1 MKLYF
6 ENSRRERRLIAEPNN
21 EKEAYEEINK
31 FCDDRNFTIYYI
43 RTWVGDDGLKV
54 FDVGSHFEFFYLDME
69 EGLEEE

>member
-43 RTWVGDDGLKV
+43 RTWMTPEGLKK
-54 FDVGSHFEFFYLDME
+54 FDVSSHTEFFYLDME
-69 EGLEEE
+69 EESEEE

>member
-31 FCDDRNFTIYYI
+31 FCNDRNFKIYYI
-43 RTWVGDDGLKV
+43 RTWIDSDGLKV
-54 FDVGSHFEFFYLDME
+54 FDCGSWSEFFYLD
-69 EGLEEE
+69 LEEE